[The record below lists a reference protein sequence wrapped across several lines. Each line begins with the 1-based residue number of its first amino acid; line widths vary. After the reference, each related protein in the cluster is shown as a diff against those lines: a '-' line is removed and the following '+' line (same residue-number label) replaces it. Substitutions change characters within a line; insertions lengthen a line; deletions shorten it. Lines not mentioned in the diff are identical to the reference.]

1 MSIEVNGS
9 NAVSLTTETLLE
21 AKTANLAKSQTEL
34 EGQMTLNLIASAAV
48 DNVSLPT
55 VGNSGHNVNI
65 KV

>member
-9 NAVSLTTETLLE
+9 NAVSMATETLLE
-21 AKTANLAKSQTEL
+21 VKTAKLAKSQTEL
-34 EGQMTLNLIASAAV
+34 EGQMALSLIASADV
-48 DNVSLPT
+48 DNVSLPA

>member
-1 MSIEVNGS
+1 MSIDVNGS

-34 EGQMTLNLIASAAV
+34 EGQMALNLIASAAV

-55 VGNSGHNVNI
+55 VGNSGLNVNI